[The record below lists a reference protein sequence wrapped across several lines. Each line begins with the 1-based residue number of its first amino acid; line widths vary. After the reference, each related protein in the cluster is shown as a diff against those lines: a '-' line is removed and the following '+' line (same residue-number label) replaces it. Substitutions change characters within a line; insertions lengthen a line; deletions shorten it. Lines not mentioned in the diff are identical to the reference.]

1 MIPAIPITSRR
12 ARYTGTL
19 STGLLFMVL
28 AGCGGD
34 SGGSDAVTPG
44 KKRNNAP
51 VAQTDLSLYLLATS
65 DRLQYFDLYLG
76 DADDS
81 TRIDD
86 YETSRWQ
93 SVDARMTFVS
103 DAGVTSEFEV
113 TPDSVREILPGGER
127 HWPRLLPVNEQGLVR
142 SSSFEADTQFFQQGP
157 LDNSVVMWHGTPLR
171 ADQDVL
177 RLLNWQG
184 ETLIV
189 SLYAA
194 GTGLVASLRYEY
206 CSKPASIPETFD
218 ANTECGH
225 AEEVL
230 VLARQQDIVDEPD
243 EPADPQEPIDPTDPV
258 EPDNPPDPT
267 DPADPD
273 DPTDPTDPPAPVA
286 PPQLI
291 LVRENPDAPPPG
303 DDGETPPEPEPPAL
317 VDYARYMLPA
327 TTVTQD
333 FDGYDFW
340 SGELG
345 HYPGELQVYWEK
357 QDTGMRYTDSEGGG
371 AFISTDSAQ
380 FSVQLDGGI
389 VLEYPRWLA
398 PDDTFSYTLRDAGST
413 LAQRDFY
420 AAGPYWSVNLQIG
433 DLVSEE
439 FSDALI
445 IVQRSEDPEEGL
457 VGIEL
462 SIHKQD
468 VGRVA
473 SLVWFDCD
481 ADLVARPDADFN
493 SQCVADIYIDLLT
506 TP

>member
-1 MIPAIPITSRR
+1 MIPAIPITSRS
-12 ARYTGTL
+12 ARYTATL
-19 STGLLFMVL
+19 SSGLLLVLL

-34 SGGSDAVTPG
+34 SGGSDAVAPS
-44 KKRNNAP
+44 KKRNVEP
-51 VAQTDLSLYLLATS
+51 VAQTDLSLYLLASS

-93 SVDARMTFVS
+93 SVDARMTLAS
-103 DAGVTSEFEV
+103 DAGLTSAFEV

-127 HWPRLLPVNEQGLVR
+127 HWPRLVPVNEQGLVR

-184 ETLIV
+184 DTLIV

-206 CSKPASIPETFD
+206 CSKPAPLPETFD

-243 EPADPQEPIDPTDPV
+243 EPADPQEPIEPADPV

-273 DPTDPTDPPAPVA
+273 DPTDPTDPPTPVT

-340 SGELG
+340 SGDLS
-345 HYPGELQVYWEK
+345 HFPGEVQIYWEES
-357 QDTGMRYTDSEGGG
+357 DNGMRYTDSDG
-371 AFISTDSAQ
+371 DSALVTRNEANVTVTLDDGP
-380 FSVQLDGGI
+380 SV
-389 VLEYPRWLA
+389 EYPRWLM
-398 PDDTFSYTLRDAGST
+398 PDGTFSYVVRDAGNVV
-413 LAQRDFY
+413 AEADFY
-420 AAGPYWSVNLQIG
+420 AAGPYWSATLQLDDVIAHS
-433 DLVSEE
+433 VT
-439 FSDALI
+439 DAL
-445 IVQRSEDPEEGL
+445 VTVERREDPEDGL
-457 VGIEL
+457 IIMTL
-462 SIHKQD
+462 TIHEPD
-468 VGRVA
+468 TGPVA
-473 SLVWFDCD
+473 VLTWFDCD
-481 ADLVARPDADFN
+481 TSLLPRPDADFTG
-493 SQCVADIYIDLLT
+493 QCEPSIYIELLVS
-506 TP
+506 P